1 MKPPFHTS
9 NSPRARRL
17 AFSLLAVAASAAT
30 AGADELFVG
39 SPTTA
44 FARGNS
50 THGDFV
56 LLGAC
61 GGQIHSM
68 VADGSNL
75 FFGDPLGH
83 IYRFDGATQQLF
95 YAYDAPNDAQALAVH
110 GTELLVGGSDSTVAR
125 LNKASGALL
134 GTWTTMAPVSE
145 LALLG
150 NFVFAGTSFGIVN
163 RAALSDGNFSFFGTC
178 GGPVTSMCA
187 DATDLILGTANGD
200 VYRVNLATQAL
211 DTQFHVASDATAM
224 AIQGGSLLVGGSD
237 GRVVRVQRLTGA
249 VQGSVQWD
257 FPISAMT
264 LGVSSPGVASC
275 FGSSCPCGNVDALGG
290 CRNSTGVGSYLGG
303 NGSSSVSADDLELT
317 TFNLPPNSLGRLYMG
332 AASMMTPFGDGNL
345 CAGSGGYGQFR
356 FPIQGAGPSGS
367 FAFGPGIAAYGQ
379 SHFGALGQITPGFTW
394 HFQGWYRNVQGP
406 CGSGFNTTNTFSVTF
421 TP

>member
-1 MKPPFHTS
+1 MKNPTS
-9 NSPRARRL
+9 TSSPRFARRL
-17 AFSLLAVAASAAT
+17 SLSLIAVAASVASAS
-30 AGADELFVG
+30 ADEIFVG

-83 IYRFDGATQQLF
+83 IYRFDGATQQLT
-95 YAYDAPNDAQALAVH
+95 YAYDAPNDATALALN
-110 GTELLVGGSDSTVAR
+110 GNELLVGGSDSTVAR
-125 LNKASGALL
+125 LNKVSGNPI
-134 GTWTTMAPVSE
+134 GTWTSLAPVSA
-145 LALLG
+145 LALVG
-150 NFVFAGTSFGIVN
+150 NYLYAGTSFGIVN
-163 RAALSDGNFSFFGTC
+163 RANIADGNFAFFGTC
-178 GGPVTSMCA
+178 GGPVTALCL
-187 DATDLILGTANGD
+187 DATAMILGTGSGD
-200 VYRVNLATQAL
+200 IYRVNLSTQQIDA
-211 DTQFHVASDATAM
+211 QFHVASDATAM

-237 GRVVRVQRLTGA
+237 GRIVRVQRLTGA
-249 VQGSVQWD
+249 VQGSLQWD
-257 FPISAMT
+257 FPISA
-264 LGVSSPGVASC
+264 LAIGASSPGVAAC
-275 FGSSCPCGNVDALGG
+275 FGITCPCGNVDSLGG
-290 CRNSTGVGSYLGG
+290 CKNSTGVGSYLGG

-317 TFNLPPNSLGRLYMG
+317 TFNLPPNSPGRLYMG
-332 AASMMTPFGDGNL
+332 AALMNAPFGDGNL

-356 FPIQGAGPSGS
+356 FPVQSASPSGS

-379 SHFGALGQITPGFTW
+379 SHFGALGQITPGSTW
-394 HFQGWYRNVQGP
+394 HFQGWYRNSHGL
-406 CGSGFNTTNTFSVTF
+406 CGTGFNTTNTFSVTF